1 MPAET
6 DWASVPTYSE
16 EGYSLDAADR
26 KPGDAGYAGRDGPR
40 SRKAYDRD
48 REDWLGQNPDGTLDL
63 IDPTHRAPLHGP
75 PILVRGAR
83 GRRFEARGLVV
94 RRLFTRDELL
104 GRGYRADCL
113 SAERATLIPR
123 GDRANRLGRG
133 GKLWMYTAYL
143 TLWDEDEERLVP
155 CIAYSVGGQD
165 TSRVDRD
172 TGERTAAVINLEDE
186 YGITTPMWGYYHGL
200 HTADPD
206 ADRVGIPFMD
216 A

>member
-1 MPAET
+1 
-6 DWASVPTYSE
+6 
-16 EGYSLDAADR
+16 
-26 KPGDAGYAGRDGPR
+26 
-40 SRKAYDRD
+40 
-48 REDWLGQNPDGTLDL
+48 
-63 IDPTHRAPLHGP
+63 
-75 PILVRGAR
+75 
-83 GRRFEARGLVV
+83 VV

-113 SAERATLIPR
+113 ASERATLIPR
-123 GDRANRLGRG
+123 GDRGNKLGRG
-133 GKLWMYTAYL
+133 GKIWMYTAYL

-206 ADRVGIPFMD
+206 PTWRASRSWTPTPTWCWRSSGCWRRASTTPSARRSGVLGRALARTSRPRPTPRRSRTSSG
-216 A
+216 